1 MEGLTLLRLLRSLVV
16 VPVVLLSTILLSL
29 ASLLNA
35 FVFRRPLKELRRLAG
50 VWGRFILWCSGV
62 QVRTEGGGLL
72 DPEATYVFAA
82 NHQSQYDI
90 FVICGYLGHDS
101 SWLAKRE
108 LFTVPLWGRAMRE
121 AGYIP
126 LDRSRGREAMKS
138 LSEAA
143 ARIAAGT
150 SVVIFPEGTRSGDGR
165 LGDFKSGAMHLAIK
179 AGVPVVPVAISGTH
193 RILPKGSLL
202 PRPGRVTVRVGK
214 AVDVGE
220 YGPKGKQ
227 ALALKIRS
235 EVESMLSD
243 ESFPVEQKGR
253 MK

>member
-1 MEGLTLLRLLRSLVV
+1 MVPRLLRSLVV
-16 VPVVLLSTILLSL
+16 VPLVLISTLLLSL

-35 FVFRRPLKELRRLAG
+35 YVLRRPLRELRRLA
-50 VWGRFILWCSGV
+50 VAWGRLILWCSGV
-62 QVRTEGGGLL
+62 RVTKEGGESL
-72 DPEATYVFAA
+72 DPDAPYVFAA

-90 FVICGYLGHDS
+90 FVLSGYLGHDS
-101 SWLAKRE
+101 SWLAKKE
-108 LFTVPLWGRAMRE
+108 LFAVPVWGRAMRE

-150 SVVIFPEGTRSGDGR
+150 SVVIFPEGTRSRDGR
-165 LGDFKSGAMHLAIK
+165 LGEFKSGAMHLAIK

-202 PRPGRVTVRVGK
+202 PRSGRVKVRVGE
-214 AVDVGE
+214 AVDVRE
-220 YGPKGKQ
+220 YGTKGKQ
-227 ALALKIRS
+227 ALALRIRS
-235 EVESMLSD
+235 EVESMLRD
-243 ESFPVEQKGR
+243 NPFAVEQ
-253 MK
+253 